1 MKFQIKKWDSILK
14 HVDILIAELHKM
26 HRHAKEVN
34 SPVLVDLNR
43 ALEKARKL
51 RKRLIVKHIYFR
63 EYKAL
68 FSSIVFLIEMAKKI
82 YSLFIN
88 CILNKIIKYEVW
100 KDNTTFAY
108 S

>member
-1 MKFQIKKWDSILK
+1 MKWQIKKRDSTLK

-26 HRHAKEVN
+26 RKHAREVN
-34 SPVLVDLNR
+34 SPVLVNLNR
-43 ALEKARKL
+43 ALEKSRKL
-51 RKRLIVKHIYFR
+51 RKRIIEKRKDFR
-63 EYKAL
+63 EWKAV
-68 FSSIVFLIEMAKKI
+68 FSSIVFLIEVARKI

-88 CILNKIIKYEVW
+88 CILNKIIQYELW